1 MGHSFILLENDVGR
15 VTAYVR
21 FNQSAQYFV
30 EMKKNMIAMS
40 KNMLELL
47 SNFFVI
53 KYPKGM

>member
-40 KNMLELL
+40 KNMLELHPFGIL
-47 SNFFVI
+47 NHEEI
-53 KYPKGM
+53 T